1 MDYTNKSIAD
11 QSRNKTALSGATIMN
26 TIIAFAYFFE
36 VLKGTRGMGAYLII
50 VALCFVPI
58 IAAYVTYLKK
68 KDSYSI
74 RYILSVGFVFLYCYV
89 MYGTTTNTAFCYV
102 IVIFIV
108 LTVYMDRRLS
118 IGLGVSAV
126 IFNVVR
132 LGMTASR
139 GEITPKYIAEMEIVF
154 ACLIL
159 FTIFAVMALGKIAQ
173 IDAANIRKA
182 TEEKEQVDKL
192 LEKIMAVAVSVT
204 ENVEQAAI
212 ETNSLNES
220 IEATRVAMENLSS
233 GANTAA
239 QAVMT
244 QQERTAQIDEYVQ
257 QVGKGTE
264 TVYNSA
270 VNSKENLKKGQEIMS
285 TLLGH
290 VENAEKVNHLVAT
303 EMTELHKKSEQMG
316 SIVELINDVASQTEL
331 LALNAS
337 IEAARAGEAG
347 KGFAVVASEITSLAG
362 QTEDATGK
370 IVNLISDI
378 RESLERVN
386 HSVKEML
393 ENNHTQ
399 GNLVEENAK
408 SFEAIFGNTE
418 EILEEITQLQNT
430 VVMVEEA
437 NKSVVENISNVSAVT
452 EEITAEANATLDN
465 CEANLRS
472 VEAVGSIMK
481 QLNQNAEELKQK

>member
-11 QSRNKTALSGATIMN
+11 QSRNKTALLGATIMN
-26 TIIAFAYFFE
+26 AIIAFAYFFE

-89 MYGTTTNTAFCYV
+89 MYRTTT
-102 IVIFIV
+102 
-108 LTVYMDRRLS
+108 
-118 IGLGVSAV
+118 
-126 IFNVVR
+126 
-132 LGMTASR
+132 
-139 GEITPKYIAEMEIVF
+139 
-154 ACLIL
+154 
-159 FTIFAVMALGKIAQ
+159 
-173 IDAANIRKA
+173 
-182 TEEKEQVDKL
+182 
-192 LEKIMAVAVSVT
+192 
-204 ENVEQAAI
+204 
-212 ETNSLNES
+212 
-220 IEATRVAMENLSS
+220 
-233 GANTAA
+233 NTAA